1 MSRDVFWSALE
12 AVGSAIFSVAAAFI
26 IARLIGPRELGVG
39 AAAVAVHVLLW
50 VAVNALFA
58 DAIVQRDDIDETMLS
73 SAYWASTAVGCGA
86 AVAQAASGWLLAA
99 MLNEPRL
106 VPMSCVLALPLPFV
120 GTGGALQGLLTRQ
133 RRYRALAARTVFGQ
147 GIGMAL
153 GVALAQL
160 RAGAWAVVAQQATG
174 SLLSAIVLIVLVNPR
189 PRFVCRW
196 HAVRALLRVGL
207 PLTGSTLL
215 QIGRYRVF
223 AILIGGTAGAT
234 ALGQIHVAFRLVDT
248 VREITFTALWRLL
261 LPILAEHQHDPR
273 ALLREVDRLLRLSGA
288 VVLPLCGGLAVTL
301 APISTLILGP
311 AWRDAGQAGEPLVAL
326 MALLAL
332 MFPSGAALVAA
343 GFARYTLYAN
353 VAGLIAILC
362 FVPLVRPETPWTAV
376 LVWCGAQ
383 IFVSPYSLWVNGR
396 ALGSGPLRPLR
407 AGLPMALA
415 SGTAVAA
422 ALMAGGGGSL
432 ELLSRRVIVFL
443 VVCGLVGILS
453 FVCHGLVRTPA
464 RELNG
469 PRVGEPR

>member
-1 MSRDVFWSALE
+1 MNRDVFWSALE
-12 AVGSAIFSVAAAFI
+12 ALGSALFSVAAAFI

-58 DAIVQRDDIDETMLS
+58 DAIVQRDDIDETIMS
-73 SAYWASTAVGCGA
+73 SAYWASTAVGCA
-86 AVAQAASGWLLAA
+86 AAIAQAASGWLLAA

-106 VPMSCVLALPLPFV
+106 VPMSCVLAVPLPFV

-133 RRYRALAARTVFGQ
+133 RRYRALAARTLLGQ
-147 GIGMAL
+147 GTGMAL
-153 GVALAQL
+153 GVALARL
-160 RAGAWAVVAQQATG
+160 GVGAWAVVAQQAAG
-174 SLLSAIVLIVLVNPR
+174 SLLSAIVLTLLANHR
-189 PRFVCRW
+189 PRFVCQW
-196 HAVRALLRVGL
+196 HAVRALLRIGL

-261 LPILAEHQHDPR
+261 LPILAELQHDPR
-273 ALLREVDRLLRLSGA
+273 AMLREVDRLLRLSSS
-288 VVLPLCGGLAVTL
+288 VVLPLCGGLAITL
-301 APISTLILGP
+301 VPVSTLILGL
-311 AWRDAGQAGEPLVAL
+311 AWRDAGEAGEPLVAL

-343 GFARYTLYAN
+343 GLARYTLYAN
-353 VAGLIAILC
+353 IAGLIAILC
-362 FVPLVRPETPWTAV
+362 FVPLVCPETPWSAV

-383 IFVSPYSLWVNGR
+383 VFVSPYSLWVNGR
-396 ALGSGPLRPLR
+396 ALGVAPLRPLR

-415 SGTAVAA
+415 TSAGVAA
-422 ALMAGGGGSL
+422 ALMAGGDGTL
-432 ELLSRRVIVFL
+432 ELLSRRVAAFL
-443 VVCGLVGILS
+443 VVCGLGGILS
-453 FVCHGLVRTPA
+453 LSWNGLIRALSRDV
-464 RELNG
+464 NG
-469 PRVGEPR
+469 PRVRDPG